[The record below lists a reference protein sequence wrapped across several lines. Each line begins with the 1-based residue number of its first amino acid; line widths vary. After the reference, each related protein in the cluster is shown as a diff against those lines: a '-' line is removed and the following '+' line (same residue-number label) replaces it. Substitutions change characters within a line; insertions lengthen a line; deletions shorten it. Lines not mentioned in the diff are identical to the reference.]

1 MPGERAQRYARARP
15 RVLDSGCPP
24 LLGDEDWQDVGISGT
39 LLLTVDTPGFAAKVG
54 TFARAKSMA
63 TSVDQIPAG
72 DHVVDRWQ
80 VRLRAET

>member
-1 MPGERAQRYARARP
+1 
-15 RVLDSGCPP
+15 LPP
-24 LLGDEDWQDVGISGT
+24 LLGDKDWQDVGISGT
-39 LLLTVDTPGFAAKVG
+39 LLLTVDTLGIAAKVG